1 MYCSRFWVNVTTKA
15 QNLGQIRATWFTIGF
30 YKTKKKHLPG
40 QVRALFSFILKFWY
54 RYDRSYIWPPKIC
67 NKIYGTRLN
76 LDKFA
81 KEQMHQLGKI
91 DPINVNK
98 FGKFGCTISLRVKF
112 TSFCS
117 NIDSKSSNNTYL
129 NIIKILFLL
138 LFFKFHV

>member
-1 MYCSRFWVNVTTKA
+1 MIHDRFL
-15 QNLGQIRATWFTIGF
+15 QN
-30 YKTKKKHLPG
+30 KKETFAWSSESLIFLHFEILISVW
-40 QVRALFSFILKFWY
+40 QVLY
-54 RYDRSYIWPPKIC
+54 WPPKIC

-129 NIIKILFLL
+129 NINKILFSI
-138 LFFKFHV
+138 LFFISCINNIECKIW